1 MPSTHVGGRKS
12 RVHYSILLARV
23 NVSVQGTFMP
33 VYTRKRRTAQMY
45 NMPVFLWIYTW
56 AYASLCECMRRL
68 FSGIMFAN
76 STIVCQFPA

>member
-45 NMPVFLWIYTW
+45 NMPVFL
-56 AYASLCECMRRL
+56 
-68 FSGIMFAN
+68 
-76 STIVCQFPA
+76 

>member
-12 RVHYSILLARV
+12 HVHYWILLARV

-45 NMPVFLWIYTW
+45 NMPVFL
-56 AYASLCECMRRL
+56 
-68 FSGIMFAN
+68 
-76 STIVCQFPA
+76 